1 MEDQR
6 IVDLYWN
13 RDEDAILHT
22 QRKYGGVCQT
32 IANNILGNPQDAEE
46 CVNDAYLKVC
56 NSIPPER
63 PESLLGFLSRVVRNI
78 SLDKY
83 RFNRAEKR
91 SRGADIMFSELEE
104 CLSDESLAALNEDEG
119 IVDAINLFLKT
130 LDQENRILFVRRYY
144 YMDSNE
150 MLAKTFGI
158 NDNTIRQRLFRMR
171 ENLKKFLEKEGIGL

>member
-22 QRKYGGVCQT
+22 QRKYGGLCQT

-46 CVNDAYLKVC
+46 CVNDAYLKVW

-119 IVDAINLFLKT
+119 IVDAINRFLKT

-150 MLAKTFGI
+150 MLAKTFGM

>member
-1 MEDQR
+1 MEDQK

-22 QRKYGGVCQT
+22 QRKYGGLCQT
-32 IANNILGNPQDAEE
+32 IANNILGNSQDAEE
-46 CVNDAYLKVC
+46 CVNDAYLKVW

-63 PESLLGFLSRVVRNI
+63 PESLLSFLSRVVRNI

-104 CLSDESLAALNEDEG
+104 CLSDESVAILSEDEG
-119 IVDAINLFLKT
+119 IVDAINRFLKT

-150 MLAKTFGI
+150 TLTKTFGM

>member
-22 QRKYGGVCQT
+22 QRKYGGLCQT

-46 CVNDAYLKVC
+46 CVNDAYLKVW

-63 PESLLGFLSRVVRNI
+63 PESLLSFLSRVVRNI

-119 IVDAINLFLKT
+119 IVDAINRFLKT

-150 MLAKTFGI
+150 MLAKTFGM

>member
-22 QRKYGGVCQT
+22 QRKYGGLCQT

-46 CVNDAYLKVC
+46 CVNDAYLKVW

-119 IVDAINLFLKT
+119 IVDAINRFLKT

>member
-22 QRKYGGVCQT
+22 QRKYGGLCQT

-46 CVNDAYLKVC
+46 CVNDAYLKVW

-91 SRGADIMFSELEE
+91 SRGADILFSELEE

-119 IVDAINLFLKT
+119 IVDAINRFLKT

-150 MLAKTFGI
+150 MLAKTFGM

>member
-22 QRKYGGVCQT
+22 QRKYGGLCQT

-46 CVNDAYLKVC
+46 CVNDAYLKVW

-104 CLSDESLAALNEDEG
+104 CLSDESVAALNEDEG
-119 IVDAINLFLKT
+119 IVDAINRFLKT

-144 YMDSNE
+144 YMDGNE
-150 MLAKTFGI
+150 TLAKTFGM

>member
-22 QRKYGGVCQT
+22 QRKYGGLCQT

-46 CVNDAYLKVC
+46 CVNDAYLKVW

-119 IVDAINLFLKT
+119 IVDAINRFLKT

-150 MLAKTFGI
+150 TLAKTFGM

>member
-1 MEDQR
+1 
-6 IVDLYWN
+6 
-13 RDEDAILHT
+13 
-22 QRKYGGVCQT
+22 
-32 IANNILGNPQDAEE
+32 
-46 CVNDAYLKVC
+46 
-56 NSIPPER
+56 
-63 PESLLGFLSRVVRNI
+63 
-78 SLDKY
+78 
-83 RFNRAEKR
+83 
-91 SRGADIMFSELEE
+91 MFSELEE

-119 IVDAINLFLKT
+119 IVDAINRFLKT

>member
-1 MEDQR
+1 MEDQK

-22 QRKYGGVCQT
+22 QRKYGGLCQT

-46 CVNDAYLKVC
+46 CVNDAYLKVW

-78 SLDKY
+78 SLDKC

-119 IVDAINLFLKT
+119 IVDAINRFLKT

-150 MLAKTFGI
+150 MLAKTFRM